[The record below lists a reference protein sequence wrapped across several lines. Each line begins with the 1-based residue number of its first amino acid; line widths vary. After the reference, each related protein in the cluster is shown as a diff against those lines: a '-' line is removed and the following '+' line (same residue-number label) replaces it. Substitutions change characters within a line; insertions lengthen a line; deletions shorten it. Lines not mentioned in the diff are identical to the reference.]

1 MNTLPAAVFSDLI
14 QKIEEARM
22 AADKKGKPFIIAI
35 DGRCASGKT
44 TLGNRLAEFYRENA
58 RLFHM
63 DNYYLRPEQ
72 RTEKRYQT
80 PGENVDHER
89 FLDQVLL
96 PASQGKKVI
105 SQDLI
110 CPDLI
115 LSEPETV
122 SCPPIMIVEGSYSLH
137 PSLYPYYDFKIFM
150 DCPQKTQLERIIR
163 RNGPYKAEEFRTRW
177 IPLEE
182 HYIES
187 LHPENQA
194 DLMIGYKDETSEEQM
209 NR

>member
-1 MNTLPAAVFSDLI
+1 MDIRSAADFSDLI
-14 QKIEEARM
+14 QRIEEARM
-22 AADKKGKPFIIAI
+22 SADKKEKTFIIAI

-44 TLGNRLAEFYRENA
+44 TLGNRLAGFYKEKA

-72 RTEKRYQT
+72 RTEKRYHT

-96 PASQGKKVI
+96 PASQARKMI
-105 SQDLI
+105 RQDLI

-122 SCPPIMIVEGSYSLH
+122 SCPQILIVEGSYSLH
-137 PSLYPYYDFKIFM
+137 PSLYPYYDFKVFM
-150 DCPQKTQLERIIR
+150 DCAQKTQLERIIQ
-163 RNGPYKAEEFRTRW
+163 RNGPLKAEEFKKRW

-187 LHPENQA
+187 LHPENRA
-194 DLMIGYKDETSEEQM
+194 DLIIRNEDKTSEK
-209 NR
+209 